1 MADENAVLEK
11 EKIETEETEE
21 TFDFDALE
29 EKLQGQLENEL
40 ADMQALTDEKEK
52 IGSPDELGKVVG
64 NVVWEQFLNQIAVTA
79 GEDFI
84 EANRG
89 LTLDLRDEAHI
100 QTTEN
105 FANGKIATHN
115 TEIDY
120 QQRYDDWQSNFQKDE
135 NGNVVTH
142 KTRSGNEEAT
152 LVKGARKPFDENRP
166 SGSKEKHT
174 DMDHTVSAG
183 EIIRDPAAAAHMT
196 KGEQVDFA
204 NSDAN
209 LNEMDSSW
217 NRSKGDKSMKEWL
230 DNENSKGQ
238 KPDDIFDMSE
248 EDKKKL
254 LEKDAEAREEY
265 EKRKKEGERKSIEAG
280 KKSQKEE
287 AFRIGKK
294 TLRAVV
300 MQLLTELIREIIT
313 KLVKWFRSAQ
323 KALGTL
329 LDSLKEAIHSFVGN
343 MKTRLINAGST
354 VFTTVATAIIGP
366 VVATIKKAWM
376 MLKQGWKSLKEAV
389 KYIKDPAN
397 KGKPIGI
404 LMMEVG
410 KIIIAGMTATG
421 ALMLGEVIE
430 KGLMTIPIFAFEIP
444 LLGSLAS
451 ILGIF
456 LGAVVAGIIG
466 AIAINLIEKQ
476 IEKRLKNDNLDA
488 RIDKNN
494 KILNLQHQVQKVN
507 EVKMEQTKAASVQ
520 NMYDRHVAA
529 AETMASSV
537 EKINENC
544 AIDKGIQ
551 DKFDDIDRLFDELGD
566 E

>member
-11 EKIETEETEE
+11 EKIETEG

-40 ADMQALTDEKEK
+40 ADLQVLTDEKEK
-52 IGSPDELGKVVG
+52 IGSPDELGKVIG

-135 NGNVVTH
+135 NGTVVTH

-196 KGEQVDFA
+196 KDEQVDFA

-376 MLKQGWKSLKEAV
+376 MLKQGWKSLKDAV

-488 RIDKNN
+488 RIDKRN
-494 KILNLQHQVQKVN
+494 KILNLQHQVQKVS

-544 AIDKGIQ
+544 AVDKGIQ
-551 DKFDDIDRLFDELGD
+551 NKFDDIDRLFDELED
-566 E
+566 V

>member
-376 MLKQGWKSLKEAV
+376 MLKQGWKSLKDAV

>member
-265 EKRKKEGERKSIEAG
+265 EERKKEGERKSIEAG

-376 MLKQGWKSLKEAV
+376 MLKQGWKSLKDAV

-537 EKINENC
+537 KKINENC

>member
-1 MADENAVLEK
+1 MADENAVLAK
-11 EKIETEETEE
+11 EKIENEETEE
-21 TFDFDALE
+21 AFDFDALE

-196 KGEQVDFA
+196 KDEQVDFA
-204 NSDAN
+204 NSEAN

-238 KPDDIFDMSE
+238 KPDEIFDMSE

-280 KKSQKEE
+280 KKSQRAE

-300 MQLLTELIREIIT
+300 MQLLTELMREIIT
-313 KLVKWFRSAQ
+313 KLVKWFKSAQ

-329 LDSLKEAIHSFVGN
+329 LDSLKEAIHSFIGN

-354 VFTTVATAIIGP
+354 VFTTVATAIMGP
-366 VVATIKKAWM
+366 VFATIKKAWM
-376 MLKQGWKSLKEAV
+376 MLKQGWKSLKDAV

-410 KIIIAGMTATG
+410 KIIIAGLTGTG
-421 ALMLGEVIE
+421 ALMLGEVVE
-430 KGLMTIPIFAFEIP
+430 KGLMTIPIFAVEIP

-488 RIDKNN
+488 RIDKGN
-494 KILNLQHQVQKVN
+494 KILNLQHQVQKVS
-507 EVKMEQTKAASVQ
+507 EVKMEQTKATSVQ

-529 AETMASSV
+529 AETMVSSV

>member
-40 ADMQALTDEKEK
+40 ADLQVLTDEKEK
-52 IGSPDELGKVVG
+52 IGSPDELGKVIG
-64 NVVWEQFLNQIAVTA
+64 NVVWEQFLNQVAVTA

-135 NGNVVTH
+135 NGTVVTH

-343 MKTRLINAGST
+343 TKTRLINAGST

-376 MLKQGWKSLKEAV
+376 MLKQGWKSLKDAV

-488 RIDKNN
+488 RIDKGN
-494 KILNLQHQVQKVN
+494 KILNLQHQVQKVS

-544 AIDKGIQ
+544 AVDKGIQ
-551 DKFDDIDRLFDELGD
+551 NKLDDIDRLFDELED
-566 E
+566 V

>member
-1 MADENAVLEK
+1 MADENAILAK
-11 EKIETEETEE
+11 ERIENEETEE
-21 TFDFDALE
+21 AFDFDALE

-40 ADMQALTDEKEK
+40 ADLQVLTNEKEK
-52 IGSPDELGKVVG
+52 IGSPDELGKVIG

-135 NGNVVTH
+135 NGTVVTH

-196 KGEQVDFA
+196 KDEQVDFA

-376 MLKQGWKSLKEAV
+376 MLKQGWKSLKDAV

-488 RIDKNN
+488 RINKRN
-494 KILNLQHQVQKVN
+494 KILNLQHQVQKVS

>member
-11 EKIETEETEE
+11 EKIETEEAEE

-40 ADMQALTDEKEK
+40 ADLQVLTDEKEK
-52 IGSPDELGKVVG
+52 IGSPDELGKVIG

-135 NGNVVTH
+135 NGTVVTH

-196 KGEQVDFA
+196 KDEQVDFA

-376 MLKQGWKSLKEAV
+376 MLKQGWKSLKDAV

-494 KILNLQHQVQKVN
+494 KVLNLQHQVQKVS

-544 AIDKGIQ
+544 AVDKVIQ
-551 DKFDDIDRLFDELGD
+551 NKLDDIDRLFDELED
-566 E
+566 V

>member
-1 MADENAVLEK
+1 MADKNAVLEK

-40 ADMQALTDEKEK
+40 ADFQVLTDEKEK
-52 IGSPDELGKVVG
+52 IGSPDELGKVIG
-64 NVVWEQFLNQIAVTA
+64 NVVWEQFLNQVAVTA

-135 NGNVVTH
+135 NGTVVTH

-376 MLKQGWKSLKEAV
+376 MLKQGWKSLKDAV

-520 NMYDRHVAA
+520 SMYDRHVAA

-544 AIDKGIQ
+544 AVDKGIQ
-551 DKFDDIDRLFDELGD
+551 NKLDDIDRLFDELED
-566 E
+566 V

>member
-11 EKIETEETEE
+11 EKIETEG

-40 ADMQALTDEKEK
+40 ADLQVLTDEKEK
-52 IGSPDELGKVVG
+52 IGSPDELGKVIG

-135 NGNVVTH
+135 NGTVVTH

-196 KGEQVDFA
+196 KDEQVDFA

-376 MLKQGWKSLKEAV
+376 MLKQGWKSLKDAV

>member
-11 EKIETEETEE
+11 EKIETEE

-40 ADMQALTDEKEK
+40 ADLQVLTDEKEK
-52 IGSPDELGKVVG
+52 IGSPDELGKVIG

-135 NGNVVTH
+135 NGTVVTH

-196 KGEQVDFA
+196 KDEQVDFA

-300 MQLLTELIREIIT
+300 MQLLTELIHEIIT

-376 MLKQGWKSLKEAV
+376 MLKQGWKSLKDAV

-488 RIDKNN
+488 RIDKRN
-494 KILNLQHQVQKVN
+494 KILNLQHQVQKVS
-507 EVKMEQTKAASVQ
+507 EVKVEQTKAASVQ

-544 AIDKGIQ
+544 AVDKGIQ
-551 DKFDDIDRLFDELGD
+551 NKFDDIDRLFDELED
-566 E
+566 V

>member
-11 EKIETEETEE
+11 EKIETEETKE

-29 EKLQGQLENEL
+29 EKFQGQLENEL

-100 QTTEN
+100 QTTEK

-196 KGEQVDFA
+196 KDEQVDFA
-204 NSDAN
+204 NSEAN

-238 KPDDIFDMSE
+238 KPDEIFDMRE

-265 EKRKKEGERKSIEAG
+265 EKRKKEGEQKSIEAG
-280 KKSQKEE
+280 KKSQRAE

-300 MQLLTELIREIIT
+300 MQLLTELMREIIT
-313 KLVKWFRSAQ
+313 KLVKWFKSAQ

-329 LDSLKEAIHSFVGN
+329 LDSLKEAIHSFIGN

-354 VFTTVATAIIGP
+354 VFTTVATAIMGP
-366 VVATIKKAWM
+366 VFETIRKAWM
-376 MLKQGWKSLKEAV
+376 MLKQGWKSLKDAV

-410 KIIIAGMTATG
+410 KIIIAGLTGTG
-421 ALMLGEVIE
+421 ALMLGEVVE
-430 KGLMTIPIFAFEIP
+430 TGLRAIPVFAIEIP

-466 AIAINLIEKQ
+466 AIAINLLEKQ

-488 RIDKNN
+488 RIDKRN
-494 KILNLQHQVQKVN
+494 KILNLQHQVQKVS

-520 NMYDRHVAA
+520 NMYGRHVAA

-544 AIDKGIQ
+544 AVDKGTQ
-551 DKFDDIDRLFDELGD
+551 NKLDDIDRLFDELED
-566 E
+566 V

>member
-11 EKIETEETEE
+11 EKIETEG

-40 ADMQALTDEKEK
+40 ADLQVLTDEKEK
-52 IGSPDELGKVVG
+52 IGSPDELGKVIG

-135 NGNVVTH
+135 NGTVVTH

-196 KGEQVDFA
+196 KDEQVDFA

-329 LDSLKEAIHSFVGN
+329 LDSLKEAIHSFVEN

-376 MLKQGWKSLKEAV
+376 MLKQGWKSLKDAV

-494 KILNLQHQVQKVN
+494 KVLNLQHQVQKVS

>member
-11 EKIETEETEE
+11 EKIETEETKE

-29 EKLQGQLENEL
+29 EKFQGQLENEL

-196 KGEQVDFA
+196 KDEQVDFA
-204 NSDAN
+204 NSEAN

-238 KPDDIFDMSE
+238 KPDEIFDMRE

-265 EKRKKEGERKSIEAG
+265 EKRKKEGEQKSIEAG
-280 KKSQKEE
+280 KKSQRAE

-300 MQLLTELIREIIT
+300 MQLLTELMREIIT
-313 KLVKWFRSAQ
+313 KLVKWFKSAQ

-329 LDSLKEAIHSFVGN
+329 LDSLKEAIHSFIGN

-354 VFTTVATAIIGP
+354 VFTTVATAIMGP
-366 VVATIKKAWM
+366 VFETIRKAWM
-376 MLKQGWKSLKEAV
+376 MLKQGWKSLKDAV

-410 KIIIAGMTATG
+410 KIIIAGLTGTG

-430 KGLMTIPIFAFEIP
+430 KGLMTIPIFALEIP

-488 RIDKNN
+488 RIDKRN
-494 KILNLQHQVQKVN
+494 KILNLQHQVQKVS

-520 NMYDRHVAA
+520 NMYGRHVAA

-544 AIDKGIQ
+544 AVDKGIQ
-551 DKFDDIDRLFDELGD
+551 NKLDDIDRLFDELED
-566 E
+566 V

>member
-11 EKIETEETEE
+11 EKIETEETKE

-29 EKLQGQLENEL
+29 EKFQGQLENEL

-196 KGEQVDFA
+196 KDEQVDFA
-204 NSDAN
+204 NSEAN

-238 KPDDIFDMSE
+238 KPDEIFDMRE

-265 EKRKKEGERKSIEAG
+265 EKRKKEGEQKSIEAG
-280 KKSQKEE
+280 KKSQRAE

-300 MQLLTELIREIIT
+300 MQLLTELMREIIT
-313 KLVKWFRSAQ
+313 KLVKWFKSAQ

-329 LDSLKEAIHSFVGN
+329 LDSLKEAIHSFIGN

-354 VFTTVATAIIGP
+354 VFTTVATAIMGP
-366 VVATIKKAWM
+366 VFETIRKAWM
-376 MLKQGWKSLKEAV
+376 MLKQGWKSLKDAV

-410 KIIIAGMTATG
+410 KIIIAGLTGTG
-421 ALMLGEVIE
+421 ALMLGEVVE
-430 KGLMTIPIFAFEIP
+430 TGLRAIPVFAIEIP

-466 AIAINLIEKQ
+466 AIAINLLEKQ

-488 RIDKNN
+488 RIDKRN
-494 KILNLQHQVQKVN
+494 KILNLQHQVQKVS

-520 NMYDRHVAA
+520 NMYGRHVAA

-544 AIDKGIQ
+544 AVDKGTQ
-551 DKFDDIDRLFDELGD
+551 NKLDDIDRLFDELED
-566 E
+566 V

>member
-1 MADENAVLEK
+1 MADENAVLET
-11 EKIETEETEE
+11 EKIETEEAEE

-40 ADMQALTDEKEK
+40 ADLQVLTDEKEK
-52 IGSPDELGKVVG
+52 IGSPDELGKVIG

-343 MKTRLINAGST
+343 METRLINAGST

-376 MLKQGWKSLKEAV
+376 MLKQGWKSLKDAV

>member
-1 MADENAVLEK
+1 MADENAVLET
-11 EKIETEETEE
+11 EKIETEEAEE

-40 ADMQALTDEKEK
+40 ADLQVLTDEKEK
-52 IGSPDELGKVVG
+52 IGSPDELGKVIG

-376 MLKQGWKSLKEAV
+376 MLKQGWKSLKDAV